1 MARDSVRCSI
11 AIQDVMIELAEKNP
25 EWGLDIGIGVD
36 MGEVVMGAM
45 GSKQRMDYTVLGDHV
60 NLAARLCSYA
70 AARQTIISEAVARH
84 IKDEPGLRLV
94 PLEPIKVK
102 GKSAA
107 LNVYS
112 VDRADRPAA
121 EPARQDEPAEA
132 IVAKAV

>member
-1 MARDSVRCSI
+1 MARDSVLCSL

-45 GSKQRMDYTVLGDHV
+45 GSKERMDYTVVGDHV

-70 AARQTIISEAVARH
+70 TARQTIISEVVADH
-84 IKDEPGLRLV
+84 LKDTPGLHLE

-107 LNVYS
+107 LNVYA
-112 VDRADRPAA
+112 VDRAAA
-121 EPARQDEPAEA
+121 DIPEPNVVE
-132 IVAKAV
+132 IAKAV